1 MFYITDYITKKDI
14 RTHEMLSLMSKA
26 ISQNPRQ
33 HETTDQESAKTL
45 LHKCLSQFSHQQ
57 QIHGQQAVCYLR
69 GNDDTMMSHTT
80 VPMLSRL
87 LLGQIH
93 AIYHSKKTKTSLEY
107 NETDNDTSEN
117 EPSDLGSIK
126 LELDKTGKLVE
137 NNQILDYYYHDEKF
151 ESLNFYN

>member
-1 MFYITDYITKKDI
+1 
-14 RTHEMLSLMSKA
+14 
-26 ISQNPRQ
+26 
-33 HETTDQESAKTL
+33 
-45 LHKCLSQFSHQQ
+45 
-57 QIHGQQAVCYLR
+57 
-69 GNDDTMMSHTT
+69 MSHTT
-80 VPMLSRL
+80 VPMLSSL

-93 AIYHSKKTKTSLEY
+93 AIYNCKKLKFSLEY